1 MENEN
6 NEKEGIKSPLSEE
19 VINEAELKVDAA
31 FQIDSG
37 IMQRKFALAYM
48 RKQLAEL
55 PVPPQGAAEK
65 EKQAYAREKVK
76 IDAMETEIERQEE
89 FRAFIRDTFH
99 V

>member
-1 MENEN
+1 MANEN
-6 NEKEGIKSPLSEE
+6 KGVKSPLSDELE
-19 VINEAELKVDAA
+19 YEQAVKAEAALRVD
-31 FQIDSG
+31 IG
-37 IMQRKFALAYM
+37 IMERRFALAYM

-55 PVPPQGAAEK
+55 PVPPPGAAEK